1 MIRRPDRGWIPIAGK
16 TWIICY
22 LSMVLYVLSGCQG
35 ILQKSDEMI
44 DAQPDGVDSGMDPN
58 ELAPDEMI
66 DLDYTL
72 CDAGK
77 LPKELT
83 AIIENKKDQPFRMC
97 YQTRS
102 YTYLVVGYG
111 IQQRGG
117 CEAVI
122 DRLYLMRDGL
132 HIDTN
137 LVGER
142 GSQIRLD
149 EVTYP
154 YVAIRLGKMDVP
166 VIYE

>member
-1 MIRRPDRGWIPIAGK
+1 MISRPARRWIHIAGK

-22 LSMVLYVLSGCQG
+22 LCLVLYVLSGCQG

-44 DAQPDGVDSGMDPN
+44 DASPDGANSDMDSY
-58 ELAPDEMI
+58 ELSPDEML

-72 CDAGK
+72 CDAGQ

-83 AIIENKKDQPFRMC
+83 TIIENKKDQPFRMC
-97 YQTRS
+97 YQNRS

-122 DRLYLMRDGL
+122 DRLYLMQDGV
-132 HIDTN
+132 HMDTN

-154 YVAIRLGKMDVP
+154 YVAIRLEKMDVP